1 MAITKEIIV
10 DKLEILGEYKKI
22 HLREATI
29 ISEDG
34 VEIAR
39 NFHRR
44 IISPS
49 GSNTVISASLA
60 TETLETK
67 SVANVVWTDTIKGAY
82 NAFLTG
88 SSNP

>member
-10 DKLEILGEYKKI
+10 DKLEIVGEYKKI
-22 HLREATI
+22 HLREATVV
-29 ISEDG
+29 SEDG
-34 VEIAR
+34 IEIAR

-67 SVANVVWTDTIKGAY
+67 SVANVVWTDTVKGAY

-88 SSNP
+88 SSSP

>member
-10 DKLEILGEYKKI
+10 DKLEIVGEYKKI
-22 HLREATI
+22 HLREATVV
-29 ISEDG
+29 SEDG
-34 VEIAR
+34 IEIAR
-39 NFHRR
+39 NFHRK

>member
-10 DKLEILGEYKKI
+10 DKLEIVGEYKKI
-22 HLREATI
+22 HLREATVV
-29 ISEDG
+29 SEDG
-34 VEIAR
+34 IEIAR

-67 SVANVVWTDTIKGAY
+67 SVANVVWTDTVKGAY

>member
-10 DKLEILGEYKKI
+10 DKLEIVGEYKKI
-22 HLREATI
+22 HLREATVV
-29 ISEDG
+29 SEDG
-34 VEIAR
+34 IEIAR